1 MCEKGRIAFLHP
13 DLGIGGAERLVVDAA
28 LSLKRSGYDVCLF
41 TSHHDLQHCF
51 PETANGTLSVVVSG
65 DFIPRSVFG
74 KCKALLSERSSLVK
88 SFYRFPIDQLEDY
101 STNEVCRKTFKS
113 FERHSCVHVLYPSF
127 NTSLLS
133 VEKLAPIS
141 ETVLPR
147 NRKYYFLSLNR
158 FEPKKNVEL
167 AIYAFLNLRETLTE
181 EYKDAVQLLCKR
193 LNLNNF
199 VSFVESPTEE
209 LKISLIVNCTALV
222 YTPSNEHFGIV
233 PLEAMYCQVPV
244 IACNSGGPMETIL
257 HERTGY
263 LVPSDPQA
271 FADVMIK
278 FVEDATLK
286 TKFGQAGREWVLKK
300 FGPDHIRWRKE
311 KVFCVLL
318 VLISFVRTALHC
330 CHMIFIV
337 MLYLIQLL
345 VSVEM
350 LSGRVALVTGA
361 PRGIGRG
368 IAFQLGE
375 AGATVYITS
384 RPVDKSDSSENAD
397 LPTLEKTAEEVNGRG
412 GKAIAVYCD
421 HSKDEEIKALFQR
434 IEEEQ
439 NGQLDILVNNAYSG
453 IKAIASCIGKK
464 FWECEP
470 DVWDDINNTGLRNH
484 YICSVYAARLMVP
497 RKSGLIVTIS
507 SVGGLRYLFNVPYGV
522 GKAACDRMAVDCA
535 EELKAENVAYISI
548 WPGAVQT
555 ELILNNLDAMSEM
568 AIGSFD
574 KETVKNIFINGESTE
589 YVGKAVVHLAAD
601 KDVIKRTGRVYFTAD
616 IGREY
621 GFVDVNNRSINSI
634 RSLKH
639 MLSMSNYRKMAWAVP
654 AWIRIPGWLMTAGEE
669 SFKHL
674 PFRRESGNKVASLS
688 KNSGFGSG
696 LFCARSRTSSF
707 GSTIVA
713 FDSDGEEKV
722 FCVLFV
728 LISFVRTA
736 LHCFH
741 MIFIVML
748 HLIQLFVAVE
758 MLSGRVPL
766 VTGASRGIGRG
777 IALQLGEAGAT
788 VYITSNEV

>member
-13 DLGIGGAERLVVDAA
+13 DLGIGGAESTVF
-28 LSLKRSGYDVCLF
+28 LKR
-41 TSHHDLQHCF
+41 QM
-51 PETANGTLSVVVSG
+51 ELSVLLYLVILFPVLYLENVTL
-65 DFIPRSVFG
+65 RG
-74 KCKALLSERSSLVK
+74 KIIFYCHFPDQLLSERSSIVK

-101 STNEVCRKTFKS
+101 STSIAHCILVNSKFTHEVCRKTFKS

-127 NTSLLS
+127 NASLLS
-133 VEKLAPIS
+133 VEKLSPIS
-141 ETVLPR
+141 ETVVPR

-181 EYKDAVQLLCKR
+181 EYRDAVQLVVAGGYDPQLKINLDYFAHLLKLCKR
-193 LNLNNF
+193 LHLNNF

-209 LKISLIVNCTALV
+209 LKISLISNCTALL
-222 YTPSNEHFGIV
+222 YTPSNEHFG
-233 PLEAMYCQVPV
+233 
-244 IACNSGGPMETIL
+244 GPMETVL
-257 HERTGY
+257 HEKTGY

-286 TKFGQAGREWVLKK
+286 TKFGQAGL
-300 FGPDHIRWRKE
+300 
-311 KVFCVLL
+311 
-318 VLISFVRTALHC
+318 
-330 CHMIFIV
+330 
-337 MLYLIQLL
+337 
-345 VSVEM
+345 EM

-361 PRGIGRG
+361 SRGIGRG
-368 IAFQLGE
+368 VALQLGE

-384 RPVDKSDSSENAD
+384 RPVDKSDSSEIAD

-453 IKAIASCIGKK
+453 IKAIANCIGKK

-470 DVWDDINNTGLRNH
+470 EIWDDINNTGLRNH

-555 ELILNNLDAMSEM
+555 ELILNNLDTVSEM
-568 AIGSFD
+568 AVGSFD

-639 MLSMSNYRKMAWAVP
+639 ILSMSNYRKMAWAVP
-654 AWIRIPGWLMTAGEE
+654 AWIRIPGWLMTA
-669 SFKHL
+669 
-674 PFRRESGNKVASLS
+674 ACS
-688 KNSGFGSG
+688 K
-696 LFCARSRTSSF
+696 L
-707 GSTIVA
+707 
-713 FDSDGEEKV
+713 
-722 FCVLFV
+722 
-728 LISFVRTA
+728 
-736 LHCFH
+736 
-741 MIFIVML
+741 
-748 HLIQLFVAVE
+748 
-758 MLSGRVPL
+758 
-766 VTGASRGIGRG
+766 
-777 IALQLGEAGAT
+777 
-788 VYITSNEV
+788 

>member
-74 KCKALLSERSSLVK
+74 KCKAVCAYLRMIWLGLFVLLFSKFRFDVAFVDQISAVVPLLRLFSRAKIIFYCHFPDQLLSERSSLVK

-375 AGATVYITS
+375 AGATV
-384 RPVDKSDSSENAD
+384 
-397 LPTLEKTAEEVNGRG
+397 NGRG

-453 IKAIASCIGKK
+453 IK
-464 FWECEP
+464 
-470 DVWDDINNTGLRNH
+470 
-484 YICSVYAARLMVP
+484 
-497 RKSGLIVTIS
+497 
-507 SVGGLRYLFNVPYGV
+507 
-522 GKAACDRMAVDCA
+522 CDRMAVDCA

>member
-1 MCEKGRIAFLHP
+1 LLAMCEKGRIAFLHP

-28 LSLKRSGYDVCLF
+28 LSLKKSGYDVCLF

-65 DFIPRSVFG
+65 DFIPRSIFG
-74 KCKALLSERSSLVK
+74 KCNAVCAYLRMIWLGLFVLLFSKFRFDVAFVDQISVVVPLLRLFSRGKIIFYCHFPDQLLSERSSIVK

-101 STNEVCRKTFKS
+101 STSIAHCILVNSKFTHEVCCKTFKS

-127 NTSLLS
+127 NASLLS
-133 VEKLAPIS
+133 VEKLSPIS
-141 ETVLPR
+141 ETVVPR

-167 AIYAFLNLRETLTE
+167 AIYAFLSLRETLTE
-181 EYKDAVQLLCKR
+181 EYRDAVQLVVAGGYDPQLKINLDYFAHLLKLCKR

-209 LKISLIVNCTALV
+209 LKISLISNCTALL

-244 IACNSGGPMETIL
+244 IACNSGGPMETVL
-257 HERTGY
+257 HEKTGY

-286 TKFGQAGREWVLKK
+286 TKFGQAGL
-300 FGPDHIRWRKE
+300 
-311 KVFCVLL
+311 
-318 VLISFVRTALHC
+318 
-330 CHMIFIV
+330 
-337 MLYLIQLL
+337 
-345 VSVEM
+345 EM

-361 PRGIGRG
+361 SRGIGRG
-368 IAFQLGE
+368 VALQLGE

-384 RPVDKSDSSENAD
+384 NEFQVLFCCRPVDKSDSSEIAD

-453 IKAIASCIGKK
+453 IKAIANCIGKK

-470 DVWDDINNTGLRNH
+470 EIWDDINNTGLRNH
-484 YICSVYAARLMVP
+484 YICSVYAARLMVS

-555 ELILNNLDAMSEM
+555 ELILNNLDAVSEM
-568 AIGSFD
+568 AVGSFD

-621 GFVDVNNRSINSI
+621 GFADVNNRSINSI

-639 MLSMSNYRKMAWAVP
+639 ILSMSNYRKMAWAVP
-654 AWIRIPGWLMTAGEE
+654 AWIRIPGWLMTA
-669 SFKHL
+669 
-674 PFRRESGNKVASLS
+674 ACS
-688 KNSGFGSG
+688 K
-696 LFCARSRTSSF
+696 L
-707 GSTIVA
+707 
-713 FDSDGEEKV
+713 
-722 FCVLFV
+722 
-728 LISFVRTA
+728 
-736 LHCFH
+736 
-741 MIFIVML
+741 
-748 HLIQLFVAVE
+748 
-758 MLSGRVPL
+758 
-766 VTGASRGIGRG
+766 
-777 IALQLGEAGAT
+777 
-788 VYITSNEV
+788 

>member
-28 LSLKRSGYDVCLF
+28 LSLKKSGYDVCLF

-65 DFIPRSVFG
+65 DFIPRSIFG
-74 KCKALLSERSSLVK
+74 KCNAVCAYLRMIWLGLFVLLFSKFRFDVAFVDQISVVVPLLRLFSRGKIIFYCHFPDQLLSERSSVVK

-101 STNEVCRKTFKS
+101 STSIAHCILVNSKFTQEVCLKTFKS

-127 NTSLLS
+127 NASLLS
-133 VEKLAPIS
+133 VEKLSPIS
-141 ETVLPR
+141 ETVVPR

-181 EYKDAVQLLCKR
+181 EYRDAVQLVVAGGYDPQLKINLDYFAHLLKLCKR

-209 LKISLIVNCTALV
+209 LKISLISNCTALL

-244 IACNSGGPMETIL
+244 IACNSGGPMETVL
-257 HERTGY
+257 HEKTGY

-286 TKFGQAGREWVLKK
+286 TKFGQAGL
-300 FGPDHIRWRKE
+300 
-311 KVFCVLL
+311 
-318 VLISFVRTALHC
+318 
-330 CHMIFIV
+330 
-337 MLYLIQLL
+337 
-345 VSVEM
+345 EM

-361 PRGIGRG
+361 SRGIGRG
-368 IAFQLGE
+368 VALQLGE

-384 RPVDKSDSSENAD
+384 NEFQ
-397 LPTLEKTAEEVNGRG
+397 VNGRG

-453 IKAIASCIGKK
+453 IKI
-464 FWECEP
+464 
-470 DVWDDINNTGLRNH
+470 WDDINNTGLRNH

-535 EELKAENVAYISI
+535 EELKAKNVAYISI

-555 ELILNNLDAMSEM
+555 ELILNNLDAVSEM

-574 KETVKNIFINGESTE
+574 KV
-589 YVGKAVVHLAAD
+589 
-601 KDVIKRTGRVYFTAD
+601 
-616 IGREY
+616 
-621 GFVDVNNRSINSI
+621 
-634 RSLKH
+634 
-639 MLSMSNYRKMAWAVP
+639 
-654 AWIRIPGWLMTAGEE
+654 IRIY
-669 SFKHL
+669 
-674 PFRRESGNKVASLS
+674 
-688 KNSGFGSG
+688 
-696 LFCARSRTSSF
+696 
-707 GSTIVA
+707 IV
-713 FDSDGEEKV
+713 F
-722 FCVLFV
+722 
-728 LISFVRTA
+728 
-736 LHCFH
+736 
-741 MIFIVML
+741 
-748 HLIQLFVAVE
+748 
-758 MLSGRVPL
+758 
-766 VTGASRGIGRG
+766 
-777 IALQLGEAGAT
+777 
-788 VYITSNEV
+788 

>member
-1 MCEKGRIAFLHP
+1 MLPTKRELGKRGGRAGSNRTDDTDAVMNPQRYLLAMCEKGRIAFLHP

-28 LSLKRSGYDVCLF
+28 LSLKKSGYDVCVF

-65 DFIPRSVFG
+65 DFIPRSIFG
-74 KCKALLSERSSLVK
+74 KCNAVCAYLRMIWLGLFVLLFSKFRFDVAFVDQISVVVPLLRLFSRGKIIFYCHFPDQLLSERSSVVK

-101 STNEVCRKTFKS
+101 STSIAHCILVNSKFTQEVCLKTFKL

-127 NTSLLS
+127 NASLLS
-133 VEKLAPIS
+133 VEKLSPIS
-141 ETVLPR
+141 ETVVPR

-181 EYKDAVQLLCKR
+181 EYRDAVQLVVAGGYDPQLKINLDYFAHLLKLCKR

-209 LKISLIVNCTALV
+209 LKISLISNCTALL

-244 IACNSGGPMETIL
+244 IACNSGGPMETVL
-257 HERTGY
+257 HEKTGY

-286 TKFGQAGREWVLKK
+286 TKFGQAGL
-300 FGPDHIRWRKE
+300 
-311 KVFCVLL
+311 
-318 VLISFVRTALHC
+318 
-330 CHMIFIV
+330 
-337 MLYLIQLL
+337 
-345 VSVEM
+345 EM

-361 PRGIGRG
+361 SRGIGRG
-368 IAFQLGE
+368 VALQLGE

-384 RPVDKSDSSENAD
+384 RPVDKSDSSEIAD

-439 NGQLDILVNNAYSG
+439 NGQLDILVNNAYAG
-453 IKAIASCIGKK
+453 IKAIANCIGKK

-470 DVWDDINNTGLRNH
+470 EIWDDINNTGLRNH

-535 EELKAENVAYISI
+535 EELKAKNVAYVSI

-555 ELILNNLDAMSEM
+555 ELILNNLDAVSEM
-568 AIGSFD
+568 AVGSFD

-639 MLSMSNYRKMAWAVP
+639 ILSMSNYRKMAWAVP
-654 AWIRIPGWLMTAGEE
+654 AWIRIPGWLMTA
-669 SFKHL
+669 
-674 PFRRESGNKVASLS
+674 ACS
-688 KNSGFGSG
+688 K
-696 LFCARSRTSSF
+696 L
-707 GSTIVA
+707 
-713 FDSDGEEKV
+713 
-722 FCVLFV
+722 
-728 LISFVRTA
+728 
-736 LHCFH
+736 
-741 MIFIVML
+741 
-748 HLIQLFVAVE
+748 
-758 MLSGRVPL
+758 
-766 VTGASRGIGRG
+766 
-777 IALQLGEAGAT
+777 
-788 VYITSNEV
+788 

>member
-28 LSLKRSGYDVCLF
+28 LSLKKSGYDVCLF

-65 DFIPRSVFG
+65 DFIPRSIFG
-74 KCKALLSERSSLVK
+74 KCNAVCAYLRMIWLGLFVLLFSKFRFDVAFVDQISVVVPLLRLFSRGKIIFYCHFPDQLLSERSSIVK

-101 STNEVCRKTFKS
+101 STSIAHCILVNSKFTHEVCRKTFKS

-127 NTSLLS
+127 NASLLS
-133 VEKLAPIS
+133 VEKLSPIS
-141 ETVLPR
+141 ETVVPR

-181 EYKDAVQLLCKR
+181 EYRDAVQLVVAGGYDPQLKINLDYFAHLLKLCKR
-193 LNLNNF
+193 LHLNNF

-209 LKISLIVNCTALV
+209 LKISLISNCTALL

-244 IACNSGGPMETIL
+244 IACNSGGPMETVL
-257 HERTGY
+257 HEKTGY

-286 TKFGQAGREWVLKK
+286 TKFGQAGL
-300 FGPDHIRWRKE
+300 
-311 KVFCVLL
+311 
-318 VLISFVRTALHC
+318 
-330 CHMIFIV
+330 
-337 MLYLIQLL
+337 
-345 VSVEM
+345 EM

-361 PRGIGRG
+361 SRGIGRG
-368 IAFQLGE
+368 VALQLGE

-384 RPVDKSDSSENAD
+384 NEFQ
-397 LPTLEKTAEEVNGRG
+397 VNGRG

-453 IKAIASCIGKK
+453 IK
-464 FWECEP
+464 
-470 DVWDDINNTGLRNH
+470 
-484 YICSVYAARLMVP
+484 
-497 RKSGLIVTIS
+497 
-507 SVGGLRYLFNVPYGV
+507 
-522 GKAACDRMAVDCA
+522 CDRMAVDCA

-555 ELILNNLDAMSEM
+555 ELILNNLDTVSEM
-568 AIGSFD
+568 AVGSFD

-639 MLSMSNYRKMAWAVP
+639 ILSMSNYRKMAWAVP
-654 AWIRIPGWLMTAGEE
+654 AWIRIPGWLMTA
-669 SFKHL
+669 
-674 PFRRESGNKVASLS
+674 ACS
-688 KNSGFGSG
+688 K
-696 LFCARSRTSSF
+696 L
-707 GSTIVA
+707 
-713 FDSDGEEKV
+713 
-722 FCVLFV
+722 
-728 LISFVRTA
+728 
-736 LHCFH
+736 
-741 MIFIVML
+741 
-748 HLIQLFVAVE
+748 
-758 MLSGRVPL
+758 
-766 VTGASRGIGRG
+766 
-777 IALQLGEAGAT
+777 
-788 VYITSNEV
+788 

>member
-1 MCEKGRIAFLHP
+1 LVMMFAFL
-13 DLGIGGAERLVVDAA
+13 LLTTTCSTVF
-28 LSLKRSGYDVCLF
+28 LKR
-41 TSHHDLQHCF
+41 QM
-51 PETANGTLSVVVSG
+51 ELSVLLYLVILFPVLYLENVTL
-65 DFIPRSVFG
+65 RG
-74 KCKALLSERSSLVK
+74 KIIFYCHFPDQLLSERSSVVK

-101 STNEVCRKTFKS
+101 STSIAHCILVNSKFTQEVCLKTFKS

-127 NTSLLS
+127 NASLLS
-133 VEKLAPIS
+133 VEKLSPIS
-141 ETVLPR
+141 ETVVPR

-181 EYKDAVQLLCKR
+181 EYRDAVQLVVAGGYDPQLKINLDYFAHLLKLCKR

-209 LKISLIVNCTALV
+209 LKISLISNCTALL

-244 IACNSGGPMETIL
+244 IACNSGGPMETVL
-257 HERTGY
+257 HEKTGY

-286 TKFGQAGREWVLKK
+286 TKFGQAGL
-300 FGPDHIRWRKE
+300 
-311 KVFCVLL
+311 
-318 VLISFVRTALHC
+318 
-330 CHMIFIV
+330 
-337 MLYLIQLL
+337 
-345 VSVEM
+345 EM

-361 PRGIGRG
+361 SRGIGRG
-368 IAFQLGE
+368 VALQLGE

-384 RPVDKSDSSENAD
+384 RPVDKSDSSEIAD

-453 IKAIASCIGKK
+453 IKAIANCIGKK

-470 DVWDDINNTGLRNH
+470 EIWDDINNTGLRNH

-535 EELKAENVAYISI
+535 EELKAKNVAYISI

-555 ELILNNLDAMSEM
+555 ELILNNLDAVSEM
-568 AIGSFD
+568 AVGSFD

-589 YVGKAVVHLAAD
+589 YVGKAVVHLAA
-601 KDVIKRTGRVYFTAD
+601 GNYYF
-616 IGREY
+616 
-621 GFVDVNNRSINSI
+621 
-634 RSLKH
+634 
-639 MLSMSNYRKMAWAVP
+639 RK
-654 AWIRIPGWLMTAGEE
+654 TY
-669 SFKHL
+669 
-674 PFRRESGNKVASLS
+674 
-688 KNSGFGSG
+688 
-696 LFCARSRTSSF
+696 
-707 GSTIVA
+707 
-713 FDSDGEEKV
+713 
-722 FCVLFV
+722 
-728 LISFVRTA
+728 
-736 LHCFH
+736 
-741 MIFIVML
+741 
-748 HLIQLFVAVE
+748 
-758 MLSGRVPL
+758 
-766 VTGASRGIGRG
+766 
-777 IALQLGEAGAT
+777 LQMDCI
-788 VYITSNEV
+788 YYCI

>member
-1 MCEKGRIAFLHP
+1 LLAMCEKGRIAFLHP

-28 LSLKRSGYDVCLF
+28 LSLKKSGYDVCLF

-65 DFIPRSVFG
+65 DFIPRSIFG
-74 KCKALLSERSSLVK
+74 KCNAVCAYLRMIWLGLFVLLFSKFRFDVAFVDQISVVVPLLRLFSRGKIIFYCHFPDQLLSERSSIVK

-101 STNEVCRKTFKS
+101 STSIAHCILVNSKFTHEVCCKTFKS

-127 NTSLLS
+127 NASLLS
-133 VEKLAPIS
+133 VEKLSPIS
-141 ETVLPR
+141 ETVVPR

-167 AIYAFLNLRETLTE
+167 AIYAFLSLRETLTE
-181 EYKDAVQLLCKR
+181 EYRDAVQLVVAGGYDPQLKINLDYFAHLLKLCKR

-209 LKISLIVNCTALV
+209 LKISLISNCTALL

-244 IACNSGGPMETIL
+244 IACNSGGPMETVL
-257 HERTGY
+257 HEKTGY

-300 FGPDHIRWRKE
+300 FGPDQFDFQLCK
-311 KVFCVLL
+311 
-318 VLISFVRTALHC
+318 
-330 CHMIFIV
+330 IV
-337 MLYLIQLL
+337 DDMLNM
-345 VSVEM
+345 EM

-361 PRGIGRG
+361 SRGIGRG
-368 IAFQLGE
+368 VALQLGE

-384 RPVDKSDSSENAD
+384 RPVDKSDSSEIAD

-453 IKAIASCIGKK
+453 IKAIANCIGKK

-470 DVWDDINNTGLRNH
+470 EIWDDINNTGLRNH
-484 YICSVYAARLMVP
+484 YICSVYAARLMVS

-555 ELILNNLDAMSEM
+555 ELILNNLDAVSEM
-568 AIGSFD
+568 AVGSFD

-621 GFVDVNNRSINSI
+621 GFADVNNRSINSI

-639 MLSMSNYRKMAWAVP
+639 ILSMSNYRKMAWAVP
-654 AWIRIPGWLMTAGEE
+654 AWIRIPGWLMTA
-669 SFKHL
+669 
-674 PFRRESGNKVASLS
+674 ACS
-688 KNSGFGSG
+688 K
-696 LFCARSRTSSF
+696 L
-707 GSTIVA
+707 
-713 FDSDGEEKV
+713 
-722 FCVLFV
+722 
-728 LISFVRTA
+728 
-736 LHCFH
+736 
-741 MIFIVML
+741 
-748 HLIQLFVAVE
+748 
-758 MLSGRVPL
+758 
-766 VTGASRGIGRG
+766 
-777 IALQLGEAGAT
+777 
-788 VYITSNEV
+788 

>member
-1 MCEKGRIAFLHP
+1 MLPTKRELGKRGGRAGSNRTDDADAVMNPQRYMLAMCEKGRIAFLHP

-28 LSLKRSGYDVCLF
+28 LSLKKSGYDVCLF

-65 DFIPRSVFG
+65 DFIPRSIFG
-74 KCKALLSERSSLVK
+74 KCNAVCAYLRMIWLGLFVLLFSKFRFDVAFVDQISVVVPLLRLFSRGKIIFYCHFPDQLLSERSSVVK

-101 STNEVCRKTFKS
+101 STSIAHCILVNSKFTQEVCLKTFKS

-127 NTSLLS
+127 NASLLS
-133 VEKLAPIS
+133 VEKLSPIS
-141 ETVLPR
+141 ETVVPR

-181 EYKDAVQLLCKR
+181 EYRDAVQLVVAGGYDPQLKINLDYFAHLLKLCKR

-209 LKISLIVNCTALV
+209 LKISLISNCTALL

-244 IACNSGGPMETIL
+244 IACNSGGPMETVL
-257 HERTGY
+257 HEKTGY

-286 TKFGQAGREWVLKK
+286 TKFGQAGL
-300 FGPDHIRWRKE
+300 
-311 KVFCVLL
+311 
-318 VLISFVRTALHC
+318 
-330 CHMIFIV
+330 
-337 MLYLIQLL
+337 
-345 VSVEM
+345 EM

-361 PRGIGRG
+361 SRGIGRG
-368 IAFQLGE
+368 VALQLGE

-384 RPVDKSDSSENAD
+384 NEFQ
-397 LPTLEKTAEEVNGRG
+397 VNGRG

-453 IKAIASCIGKK
+453 IKTIANCIGKK

-470 DVWDDINNTGLRNH
+470 EIWDDINNTGLRNH

-535 EELKAENVAYISI
+535 EELKAKNVAYISI

-555 ELILNNLDAMSEM
+555 ELILNNLDAVSEM

-639 MLSMSNYRKMAWAVP
+639 ILSMSNYRKMAWAVP
-654 AWIRIPGWLMTAGEE
+654 AWIRIPGWLMTA
-669 SFKHL
+669 
-674 PFRRESGNKVASLS
+674 ACS
-688 KNSGFGSG
+688 K
-696 LFCARSRTSSF
+696 L
-707 GSTIVA
+707 
-713 FDSDGEEKV
+713 
-722 FCVLFV
+722 
-728 LISFVRTA
+728 
-736 LHCFH
+736 
-741 MIFIVML
+741 
-748 HLIQLFVAVE
+748 
-758 MLSGRVPL
+758 
-766 VTGASRGIGRG
+766 
-777 IALQLGEAGAT
+777 
-788 VYITSNEV
+788 

>member
-1 MCEKGRIAFLHP
+1 LVMMFAFL
-13 DLGIGGAERLVVDAA
+13 LLTTTCSTVFQ
-28 LSLKRSGYDVCLF
+28 KR
-41 TSHHDLQHCF
+41 QM
-51 PETANGTLSVVVSG
+51 ELSVLLYLVILFPVLYLENVTL
-65 DFIPRSVFG
+65 RG
-74 KCKALLSERSSLVK
+74 KIIFYCHFPDQLLSERSSVVK

-101 STNEVCRKTFKS
+101 STSIAHCILVNSKFTQEVCLKTFKS

-127 NTSLLS
+127 NASLLS
-133 VEKLAPIS
+133 VEKLSPIS
-141 ETVLPR
+141 ETVVPR
-147 NRKYYFLSLNR
+147 NRKCYFLSLNR

-181 EYKDAVQLLCKR
+181 EYRDAVQLVVAGGYDPQLKINLDYFAHLLKLCKR

-209 LKISLIVNCTALV
+209 LKISLISNCTALL

-244 IACNSGGPMETIL
+244 IACNSGGPMETVL
-257 HERTGY
+257 HEKTGY

-278 FVEDATLK
+278 FVEDAALK
-286 TKFGQAGREWVLKK
+286 TKFGQAGL
-300 FGPDHIRWRKE
+300 
-311 KVFCVLL
+311 
-318 VLISFVRTALHC
+318 
-330 CHMIFIV
+330 
-337 MLYLIQLL
+337 
-345 VSVEM
+345 EM

-361 PRGIGRG
+361 SRGIGRG
-368 IAFQLGE
+368 VALQLGE

-384 RPVDKSDSSENAD
+384 RPVDKSDSSEIAD

-453 IKAIASCIGKK
+453 IKAIANCIGKK

-470 DVWDDINNTGLRNH
+470 EIWDDINNTGLRNH

-535 EELKAENVAYISI
+535 EELKAKNVAYISI

-555 ELILNNLDAMSEM
+555 ELILNNLDAVSEM

-639 MLSMSNYRKMAWAVP
+639 ILSMSNYRKMAWAVP
-654 AWIRIPGWLMTAGEE
+654 AWIRIPGWLMTA
-669 SFKHL
+669 
-674 PFRRESGNKVASLS
+674 ACS
-688 KNSGFGSG
+688 K
-696 LFCARSRTSSF
+696 L
-707 GSTIVA
+707 
-713 FDSDGEEKV
+713 
-722 FCVLFV
+722 
-728 LISFVRTA
+728 
-736 LHCFH
+736 
-741 MIFIVML
+741 
-748 HLIQLFVAVE
+748 
-758 MLSGRVPL
+758 
-766 VTGASRGIGRG
+766 
-777 IALQLGEAGAT
+777 
-788 VYITSNEV
+788 

>member
-1 MCEKGRIAFLHP
+1 LLAMCEKGRIAFLHP

-28 LSLKRSGYDVCLF
+28 LSLKKSGYDVCLF

-65 DFIPRSVFG
+65 DFIPRSIFG
-74 KCKALLSERSSLVK
+74 KCNAVCAYLRMIWLGLFVLLFSKFRFDVAFVDQISVVVPLLRLFSRGKIIFYCHFPDQLLSERSSIVK

-101 STNEVCRKTFKS
+101 STSIAHCILVNSKFTHEVCCKTFKS

-127 NTSLLS
+127 NASLLS
-133 VEKLAPIS
+133 VEKLSPIS
-141 ETVLPR
+141 ETVVPR

-167 AIYAFLNLRETLTE
+167 AIYAFLSLRETLTE
-181 EYKDAVQLLCKR
+181 EYRDAVQLVVAGGYDPQLKINLDYFAHLLKLCKR

-209 LKISLIVNCTALV
+209 LKISLISNCTALL

-244 IACNSGGPMETIL
+244 IACNSGGPMETVL
-257 HERTGY
+257 HEKTGY

-286 TKFGQAGREWVLKK
+286 TKFGQAGL
-300 FGPDHIRWRKE
+300 
-311 KVFCVLL
+311 
-318 VLISFVRTALHC
+318 
-330 CHMIFIV
+330 
-337 MLYLIQLL
+337 
-345 VSVEM
+345 EM

-361 PRGIGRG
+361 SRGIGRG
-368 IAFQLGE
+368 VALQLGE

-384 RPVDKSDSSENAD
+384 RPVDKSDSSEIAD

-453 IKAIASCIGKK
+453 IKAIANCIGKK

-470 DVWDDINNTGLRNH
+470 EIWDDINNTGLRNH
-484 YICSVYAARLMVP
+484 YICSVYAARLMVS

-555 ELILNNLDAMSEM
+555 ELILNNLDAVSEM
-568 AIGSFD
+568 AVGSFD

-621 GFVDVNNRSINSI
+621 GFADVNNRSINSI

-639 MLSMSNYRKMAWAVP
+639 ILSMSNYRKMAWAVP
-654 AWIRIPGWLMTAGEE
+654 AWIRIPGWLMTA
-669 SFKHL
+669 
-674 PFRRESGNKVASLS
+674 ACS
-688 KNSGFGSG
+688 K
-696 LFCARSRTSSF
+696 L
-707 GSTIVA
+707 
-713 FDSDGEEKV
+713 
-722 FCVLFV
+722 
-728 LISFVRTA
+728 
-736 LHCFH
+736 
-741 MIFIVML
+741 
-748 HLIQLFVAVE
+748 
-758 MLSGRVPL
+758 
-766 VTGASRGIGRG
+766 
-777 IALQLGEAGAT
+777 
-788 VYITSNEV
+788 

>member
-1 MCEKGRIAFLHP
+1 LLAMCEKGRIAFLHP

-28 LSLKRSGYDVCLF
+28 LSLKKSGYDVCLF

-65 DFIPRSVFG
+65 DFIPRSIFG
-74 KCKALLSERSSLVK
+74 KCNALLSERSSVVK

-101 STNEVCRKTFKS
+101 STSIAHCILVNSKFTQEVCLKTFKS

-127 NTSLLS
+127 NASLLS
-133 VEKLAPIS
+133 VEKLSPIS
-141 ETVLPR
+141 ETVVPR

-181 EYKDAVQLLCKR
+181 EYRDAVQLVVAGGYDPQLKINLDYFAHLLKLCKR

-209 LKISLIVNCTALV
+209 LKISLISNCTALL

-244 IACNSGGPMETIL
+244 IACNSGGPMETVL
-257 HERTGY
+257 HEKTGY

-286 TKFGQAGREWVLKK
+286 TKFGQAGL
-300 FGPDHIRWRKE
+300 
-311 KVFCVLL
+311 
-318 VLISFVRTALHC
+318 
-330 CHMIFIV
+330 
-337 MLYLIQLL
+337 
-345 VSVEM
+345 EM

-361 PRGIGRG
+361 SRGIGRG
-368 IAFQLGE
+368 VALQLGE

-384 RPVDKSDSSENAD
+384 RPVDKSDSSEIAD

-453 IKAIASCIGKK
+453 IKAIANCIGKK

-470 DVWDDINNTGLRNH
+470 EIWDDINNTGLRNH

-535 EELKAENVAYISI
+535 EELKAKNVAYISI

-555 ELILNNLDAMSEM
+555 ELILNNLDAVSEM
-568 AIGSFD
+568 AVGSFD

-639 MLSMSNYRKMAWAVP
+639 ILSMSNYRKMAWAVP
-654 AWIRIPGWLMTAGEE
+654 AWIRIPGWLMTA
-669 SFKHL
+669 
-674 PFRRESGNKVASLS
+674 ACS
-688 KNSGFGSG
+688 K
-696 LFCARSRTSSF
+696 L
-707 GSTIVA
+707 
-713 FDSDGEEKV
+713 
-722 FCVLFV
+722 
-728 LISFVRTA
+728 
-736 LHCFH
+736 
-741 MIFIVML
+741 
-748 HLIQLFVAVE
+748 
-758 MLSGRVPL
+758 
-766 VTGASRGIGRG
+766 
-777 IALQLGEAGAT
+777 
-788 VYITSNEV
+788 

>member
-1 MCEKGRIAFLHP
+1 LLAMCEKGRIAFLHP

-28 LSLKRSGYDVCLF
+28 LSLKRSGYGVCLF

-74 KCKALLSERSSLVK
+74 KCKALCAYLRMIWLGLFVLLFSKFRFDVAFVDQISAVVPLLRLFSRAKIIFYCHFPDQLLSERSSLVK

-101 STNEVCRKTFKS
+101 STSIAHCILVNSKFTYDVCCKTFKS
-113 FERHSCVHVLYPSF
+113 FEKHSCVHVLYPSF
-127 NTSLLS
+127 NVSLLS

-141 ETVLPR
+141 ETVVPR

-181 EYKDAVQLLCKR
+181 EHKDAVQLVIAGGYDPQLKINLDYFAHLLKLCKR

-257 HERTGY
+257 HEKTGY

-286 TKFGQAGREWVLKK
+286 TKFGQAGREWVLNK
-300 FGPDHIRWRKE
+300 FSPDQ
-311 KVFCVLL
+311 FD
-318 VLISFVRTALHC
+318 F
-330 CHMIFIV
+330 
-337 MLYLIQLL
+337 QLF
-345 VSVEM
+345 EM
-350 LSGRVALVTGA
+350 LNGRVALVTGA
-361 PRGIGRG
+361 SRGIGRG
-368 IAFQLGE
+368 IALQLGE
-375 AGATVYITS
+375 AGATVYITG
-384 RPVDKSDSSENAD
+384 RPVDKSDSSGNAD

-421 HSKDEEIKALFQR
+421 HSKDEDIKALFQR
-434 IEEEQ
+434 IEKEQ

-453 IKAIASCIGKK
+453 IKAIVSCIGKK

-470 DVWDDINNTGLRNH
+470 DIWDDINNTGLRNH

-497 RKSGLIVTIS
+497 RKSGLIVTVS

-535 EELKAENVAYISI
+535 EELKAANVAYISI

-555 ELILNNLDAMSEM
+555 ELILNNLDAVSGM

-574 KETVKNIFINGESTE
+574 KETVKNIFINGESIE

-639 MLSMSNYRKMAWAVP
+639 ILSMSNYRKMAWAVP
-654 AWIRIPGWLMTAGEE
+654 AWIRIPGWLMTA
-669 SFKHL
+669 
-674 PFRRESGNKVASLS
+674 VCS
-688 KNSGFGSG
+688 K
-696 LFCARSRTSSF
+696 L
-707 GSTIVA
+707 
-713 FDSDGEEKV
+713 
-722 FCVLFV
+722 
-728 LISFVRTA
+728 
-736 LHCFH
+736 
-741 MIFIVML
+741 
-748 HLIQLFVAVE
+748 
-758 MLSGRVPL
+758 
-766 VTGASRGIGRG
+766 
-777 IALQLGEAGAT
+777 
-788 VYITSNEV
+788 

>member
-1 MCEKGRIAFLHP
+1 LLAMCEKGRIAFLHP

-28 LSLKRSGYDVCLF
+28 LSLKKSGYDVCLF

-65 DFIPRSVFG
+65 DFIPRSIFG
-74 KCKALLSERSSLVK
+74 KCNAVCAYLRMIWLGLFVLLFSKFRFDVAFVDQISVVVPLLRLFSRGKIIFYCHFPDQLLSERSSVVK

-101 STNEVCRKTFKS
+101 STSIAHCILVNSKFTQEVCLKTFKS

-127 NTSLLS
+127 NASLLS
-133 VEKLAPIS
+133 VEKLSPIS
-141 ETVLPR
+141 ETVVPR

-181 EYKDAVQLLCKR
+181 EYRDAVQLVVAGGYDPQLKINLDYFAHLLKLCKR

-209 LKISLIVNCTALV
+209 LKISLISNCTALL

-244 IACNSGGPMETIL
+244 IACNSGGPMETVL
-257 HERTGY
+257 HEKTGY

-286 TKFGQAGREWVLKK
+286 TKFGQAGL
-300 FGPDHIRWRKE
+300 
-311 KVFCVLL
+311 
-318 VLISFVRTALHC
+318 
-330 CHMIFIV
+330 
-337 MLYLIQLL
+337 
-345 VSVEM
+345 EM

-361 PRGIGRG
+361 SRGIGRG
-368 IAFQLGE
+368 VALQLGE

-384 RPVDKSDSSENAD
+384 NEFQ
-397 LPTLEKTAEEVNGRG
+397 VNGRG

-453 IKAIASCIGKK
+453 IK
-464 FWECEP
+464 
-470 DVWDDINNTGLRNH
+470 
-484 YICSVYAARLMVP
+484 
-497 RKSGLIVTIS
+497 
-507 SVGGLRYLFNVPYGV
+507 
-522 GKAACDRMAVDCA
+522 CDRMAVDCA
-535 EELKAENVAYISI
+535 EELKAKNVAYISI

-555 ELILNNLDAMSEM
+555 ELILNNLDAVSEM
-568 AIGSFD
+568 AVGSFD

-639 MLSMSNYRKMAWAVP
+639 ILSMSNYRKMAWAVP
-654 AWIRIPGWLMTAGEE
+654 AWIRIPGWLMTA
-669 SFKHL
+669 
-674 PFRRESGNKVASLS
+674 ACS
-688 KNSGFGSG
+688 K
-696 LFCARSRTSSF
+696 L
-707 GSTIVA
+707 
-713 FDSDGEEKV
+713 
-722 FCVLFV
+722 
-728 LISFVRTA
+728 
-736 LHCFH
+736 
-741 MIFIVML
+741 
-748 HLIQLFVAVE
+748 
-758 MLSGRVPL
+758 
-766 VTGASRGIGRG
+766 
-777 IALQLGEAGAT
+777 
-788 VYITSNEV
+788 